1 MKDET
6 IIIFDTV
13 WTSILAGDP
22 HLSTS
27 QQVSKWVETQIVS
40 DRDMPNSLL
49 IADIINGSVLFYVF
63 DMDTDTLVPLPN
75 VLLEYADELLDAHNR
90 GDR

>member
-13 WTSILAGDP
+13 WTSIMAGDP

-27 QQVSKWVETQIVS
+27 QQVSKWVDTQIMR

-49 IADIINGSVLFYVF
+49 VASVYNGAVLFFVYDVE
-63 DMDTDTLVPLPN
+63 TNWIVPLPN
-75 VLLEYADELLDAHNR
+75 VLLVYAEELLDEHNR